1 MFCPRNEA
9 KGFVHDTTVPEAVPQ
24 PDTILRYNNV
34 AVAIHWTTVVLLL
47 TQVYVGFTFHGMEP
61 GPERGEWF
69 TWHKTIGATIPILS
83 LLHLARR
90 LAPQPPPFP
99 NELPTWPRLAAVWNH
114 RLFYFLLIVLPLPLL
129 PPLSAAAPT
138 ATATPTARTPPPPP
152 PP

>member
-47 TQVYVGFTFHGMEP
+47 TQVYVGFTFYGMEP

-69 TWHKTIGATIPILS
+69 TWHKTIGATTLLLS
-83 LLHLARR
+83 LIR
-90 LAPQPPPFP
+90 LAWRLAHTPPPFP
-99 NELPTWPRLAAVWNH
+99 INLPRWESIAPVCNPRHFHFLAIVPPPPG
-114 RLFYFLLIVLPLPLL
+114 RLHGRGCPD
-129 PPLSAAAPT
+129 AAPT
-138 ATATPTARTPPPPP
+138 N
-152 PP
+152 